1 MFFLNED
8 TIEAVIDNM
17 SGFII
22 ATVASET
29 GKPLEEVAALF
40 YSSEVYALLSDR
52 RTGYYWDSIPEM
64 IEGFYAET
72 PSLAKAR
79 ETDAGNAS

>member
-1 MFFLNED
+1 MFTLNEN
-8 TIEAVIDNM
+8 TIETVIDSI

-29 GKPLEEVAALF
+29 GKPLDEIATLF
-40 YSSEVYALLSDR
+40 YSSEVYALLSDQ

-64 IEGFYAET
+64 IDGFYAEA
-72 PSLAKAR
+72 PSLRKAQKR
-79 ETDAGNAS
+79 FR

>member
-1 MFFLNED
+1 MFTLNEN
-8 TIEAVIDNM
+8 TIEAVIDST

-40 YSSEVYALLSDR
+40 YSSEVYALLSDQK
-52 RTGYYWDSIPEM
+52 TGYYWDSIPEM
-64 IEGFYAET
+64 IDSFYAEI
-72 PSLAKAR
+72 PSLVV
-79 ETDAGNAS
+79 